1 MRELQVM
8 RLGRVMESGNESG
21 NAPGAGNGRVMC
33 RVMCLWR
40 VMQLGRF
47 GWVQTIR
54 RVATPHNYGAM
65 RSREAAHRKVH
76 SLCHERDAIGCDQP
90 IRLLEE
96 FRRGCIGILVTEMRD
111 VRRENFSS
119 RRIRGGLAMHIPF

>member
-1 MRELQVM
+1 
-8 RLGRVMESGNESG
+8 
-21 NAPGAGNGRVMC
+21 
-33 RVMCLWR
+33 MCLWR

-111 VRRENFSS
+111 VRRENSSS
-119 RRIRGGLAMHIPF
+119 RRIRGGLAMHIPFIQEEKSTFRSELVCTMNAANRVEASCNAKSVVC